1 MGAPVLQFKRG
12 QFSNLPGLRAGEPG
26 FTTDKFDLYVGID
39 STTSSNK
46 FFGSHRYWNRE
57 TATVGS
63 SVRVVEGSN
72 NGSNYIELK
81 SPNSLAQN
89 VTYTLPATDVAN
101 GILVSDGSGNLS
113 YTTTVTGS
121 GSGLSAGTVPLSSLD
136 IDGGTDIG
144 AAIVDADEF
153 IVDDGGTGTNRKV
166 DASRI
171 KDYVLGGGQ
180 GANFSAINVTGIT
193 TAAFV
198 DATQLKVS
206 GVSTFTGAIDA
217 NGNLDVAGTA
227 TFATPLAN
235 SNLANSTVS
244 YGGISLA
251 LGGSDATPAF
261 DLTDATNY
269 PTSSLTGT
277 ITNAQLAGSIEDG
290 KLNKVT
296 TANKVD
302 LSSLDIDGGTD
313 IGAAIVDGDEFIID
327 DGGNGTNRKTDASRI
342 KDYVLGGGQG
352 ANFSAINVTGI
363 TTVAF
368 VDATQLKVSGVSTF
382 TGTVDING
390 AIDADGGANIAGGET
405 VLSSATV
412 SDLTDNRVVIAGA
425 SGALEDSGN
434 LTFNG
439 SKLTVTGNAQ
449 VTSDLDVDGGAN
461 VSGGL
466 VADTAKV
473 SDLTSGRVVLAG
485 TAGEIEDSGNLT
497 FDGSTLA
504 VTGSQTISSN
514 LTLSG
519 NADFNGNLDVD
530 GTTNLDAVDIDG
542 AVDMASSLTIAG
554 NIDANGDLDVDGT
567 TNLDVVDIDGAVDMA
582 SSLTIA
588 GNIDANGDL
597 DVDGVTNLDVVDI
610 DGAVDMASTLTVSGQ
625 TDLNGD
631 INLGNATSD
640 TITPVGRFDAA
651 LVPASDG
658 SIDLGTSSLEYKDL
672 FIDGTAHIDTLDVD
686 ENAGIV
692 GNATVGGTLGVTGE
706 STLASAKV
714 SDLTAGRVVLAGTDG
729 AIEDSGNLTFDG
741 STVGVTGAV
750 TASGTVTANQFSGS
764 GAGLTGGTTPLS
776 TLDIDGGTDIGA
788 DIQDAD
794 EFIVDDGGTGTNR
807 KTDASRI
814 KDYVLGGGQG
824 ANFSAINVTGITTVA
839 FVDATQLKVSGVST
853 FTGTVDVNGAIDAD
867 GGGNIAGGLVADT
880 AKVSDLTDGR
890 VVLAGTDGELEDSG
904 NLTFNGSQ
912 LGVTGTVNAS
922 STVTASAFH
931 TGAEGSAIRVTS
943 NTISGP
949 ATITLDPAGVGDN
962 TGKVVIAGDFQ
973 VDGTTTTVNSTTVTV
988 TDKNI
993 LVADGAAN
1001 DAAADGGGITIES
1014 GEGNKTFQFEA
1025 TGDNLGSSEN
1035 LNIASGKVYKV
1046 NNVETLSATT
1056 LGSAVV
1062 NSSLTNVGTLTGLTV
1077 SGNASIE
1084 GNVDLGNA
1092 TSDTI
1097 TATGRFDSDLVP
1109 STDGARDLGTSTLEW
1124 KDLYLDGT
1132 AHIDTLDVDAN
1143 AGIVGNATVGGT
1155 LGVTGESTL
1164 ASAKV
1169 SDLTDGRVVT
1179 AGTDGALEDSA
1190 NLTFNGSK
1198 LTVTG
1203 NAQITSDLDV
1213 DGGMNVS
1220 GGESTMSSATVSD
1233 LTSGR
1238 VVLAGTSGAIEDSGN
1253 LTFNGTLLNVT
1264 GNVTA
1269 SGTLTAN
1276 GDVDLGNATSDTITA
1291 TGRFDSDLVPAADGT
1306 SDLGT
1311 SDNEWQDLFIDG
1323 TAKIDTLTV
1332 DENAG
1337 ITGNLT
1343 VTGNSTF
1350 NGNIDLGDAT
1360 SDTITATGR
1369 FDSDL
1374 VPSTDGA
1381 RDLGSSSLEWK
1392 DLFLDGT
1399 AHVDT
1404 LDVDANAGIIGN
1416 ATVGGTLGVTGEST
1430 LASATVSD
1438 LTAGRVVLAGTAGA
1452 IEDSGNLTFNGSLLN
1467 VTGAVTSSGAV
1478 NIDDAT
1484 QSTSNTTGAL
1494 IVDGGVG
1501 IAKNAHIGGTLDV
1514 DGQITSAAPL
1524 RNSTGGGLIA
1534 GVGVHSTSSAGLVTA
1549 FKFRGT
1555 GLEDF
1560 IVEDGIADIV
1570 VTGVA
1575 ASTFTTQQTTVA
1587 TEGQTAFTVSAS
1599 YTNGFVDVYLNG
1611 IRLITGVDYTETNAS
1626 TVTLASGAT
1635 AGDEIQTVS
1644 WKELGDLIHVQS
1656 LKTAADLTVTGVAT
1670 ATGGFVGDLT
1680 GDVTGNADSA
1690 TVGTTITVADESSD
1704 TTCFP
1709 LFATAATG
1717 NLGAKSGSN
1726 LTFNSNTGALSATS
1740 FAGSGSGLTAGTT
1753 PITTLDIDGAT
1764 DIGGDLADA
1773 DLFIVDDGAGGTNR
1787 KITFERL
1794 SENILGGSSGATFA
1808 AVNVT
1813 GIGTFGGIIDG
1824 NGGANIS
1831 GGAGLVASTAKV
1843 SDLTAGRVVLAGTDG
1858 EIEDSGNLTF
1868 NGSKLTVTGNAQVT
1882 SDLDVDGGMNVS
1894 GGESVMSSATVSDL
1908 TSGRVVLAGT
1918 SGAIEDSGNLTFDGS
1933 TLGVTGAVTASGT
1946 VTANG
1951 AFVANGNVDLG
1962 NATSDTITA
1971 TGRFDSD
1978 LVPSGDGARD
1988 LGSSTLEWM
1997 DLHLDGTAHIDT
2009 LDVDENA
2016 GIDGSLTVGTTLG
2029 VSGESTLA
2037 SAKVSDL
2044 TSGRVV
2050 LAGTAGA
2057 IEDSGNL
2064 TFNGSTLAVTGS
2076 ITASS
2081 NVTVTGNLTVNGT
2094 TTQINTVNTTIEDTL
2109 LELQKV
2115 DGGNLGSD
2123 TNKDVGI
2130 VMNYYD
2136 GSAKKAAIFWDDSAG
2151 RFALAS
2157 EATETTGVLGSLT
2170 YGGLEVGSLYLN
2182 DCAGASQVISC
2193 SGTTRSLE
2201 NITIDGGSF

>member
-121 GSGLSAGTVPLSSLD
+121 GSGLSGGSVPLASLD

-144 AAIVDADEF
+144 AALTDGDEF
-153 IVDDGGTGTNRKV
+153 IVDDGGNGTNRKV

-180 GANFSAINVTGIT
+180 GANFAAIKVTGI
-193 TAAFV
+193 
-198 DATQLKVS
+198 
-206 GVSTFTGAIDA
+206 STLG
-217 NGNLDVAGTA
+217 
-227 TFATPLAN
+227 FA
-235 SNLANSTVS
+235 
-244 YGGISLA
+244 
-251 LGGSDATPAF
+251 
-261 DLTDATNY
+261 
-269 PTSSLTGT
+269 
-277 ITNAQLAGSIEDG
+277 
-290 KLNKVT
+290 
-296 TANKVD
+296 
-302 LSSLDIDGGTD
+302 
-313 IGAAIVDGDEFIID
+313 
-327 DGGNGTNRKTDASRI
+327 
-342 KDYVLGGGQG
+342 
-352 ANFSAINVTGI
+352 
-363 TTVAF
+363 
-368 VDATQLKVSGVSTF
+368 DATQLKVSGVSTF
-382 TGTVDING
+382 TGTVDVNG
-390 AIDADGGANIAGGET
+390 AIDADGGANIAGG
-405 VLSSATV
+405 
-412 SDLTDNRVVIAGA
+412 
-425 SGALEDSGN
+425 
-434 LTFNG
+434 
-439 SKLTVTGNAQ
+439 
-449 VTSDLDVDGGAN
+449 
-461 VSGGL
+461 L
-466 VADTAKV
+466 VANSAAI

-485 TAGEIEDSGNLT
+485 TAGELEDSGNLT

-514 LTLSG
+514 LTLTG
-519 NADFNGNLDVD
+519 NADFNGDLDVD
-530 GTTNLDAVDIDG
+530 GTANLDVVDIDG
-542 AVDMASSLTIAG
+542 AVDMASTLTIAG

-582 SSLTIA
+582 STLTIA

-597 DVDGVTNLDVVDI
+597 DVDGTTNLDAVDI
-610 DGAVDMASTLTVSGQ
+610 DGAVDMASTLTVAGQ

-640 TITPVGRFDAA
+640 TITPTGRFDAA
-651 LVPASDG
+651 LVPATDG
-658 SIDLGTSSLEYKDL
+658 AIDLGTSTLEYKDL

-692 GNATVGGTLGVTGE
+692 GNATVGGTLGVTGDG
-706 STLASAKV
+706 TFSADV
-714 SDLTAGRVVLAGTDG
+714 D
-729 AIEDSGNLTFDG
+729 
-741 STVGVTGAV
+741 VT
-750 TASGTVTANQFSGS
+750 GTVTANQFTGS
-764 GAGLTGGTTPLS
+764 GAGLSAGTTPIT
-776 TLDIDGGTDIGA
+776 TLDIDGGTDLGGDLA
-788 DIQDAD
+788 DGDLIV
-794 EFIVDDGGTGTNR
+794 VDDGANGTNR
-807 KTDASRI
+807 KAAMSRV
-814 KDYVLGGGQG
+814 KNYVLGGGSG
-824 ANFSAINVTGITTVA
+824 ATFAAINVTGISTVA

-922 STVTASAFH
+922 STVTGSAFH

-973 VDGTTTTVNSTTVTV
+973 VDGTTTTVNSTTVEV

-993 LVADGAAN
+993 LIANGAAN
-1001 DAAADGGGITIES
+1001 DAAANGGGITIES

-1035 LNIASGKVYKV
+1035 LNIASGKSYKI
-1046 NNVETLSATT
+1046 NNVDTLNATT

-1109 STDGARDLGTSTLEW
+1109 S
-1124 KDLYLDGT
+1124 
-1132 AHIDTLDVDAN
+1132 
-1143 AGIVGNATVGGT
+1143 
-1155 LGVTGESTL
+1155 
-1164 ASAKV
+1164 
-1169 SDLTDGRVVT
+1169 
-1179 AGTDGALEDSA
+1179 
-1190 NLTFNGSK
+1190 
-1198 LTVTG
+1198 
-1203 NAQITSDLDV
+1203 
-1213 DGGMNVS
+1213 
-1220 GGESTMSSATVSD
+1220 
-1233 LTSGR
+1233 
-1238 VVLAGTSGAIEDSGN
+1238 
-1253 LTFNGTLLNVT
+1253 
-1264 GNVTA
+1264 
-1269 SGTLTAN
+1269 
-1276 GDVDLGNATSDTITA
+1276 
-1291 TGRFDSDLVPAADGT
+1291 ADGT

-1337 ITGNLT
+1337 VTGNLT
-1343 VTGNSTF
+1343 VTGGSTF
-1350 NGNIDLGDAT
+1350 NGNVDIGNAT
-1360 SDTITATGR
+1360 SDTVTVTGR

-1381 RDLGSSSLEWK
+1381 RDLGTSTLEWK
-1392 DLFLDGT
+1392 DLYLDGT

-1438 LTAGRVVLAGTAGA
+1438 LTSGRVVLAGTAGA
-1452 IEDSGNLTFNGSLLN
+1452 LEDSGNLTFNGSLLN

-1478 NIDDAT
+1478 NIDDTT

-1501 IAKNAHIGGTLDV
+1501 IAKNAHVGGTLDV
-1514 DGQITSAAPL
+1514 DGQITSTAPL

-1549 FKFRGT
+1549 FKFRGS

-1570 VTGVA
+1570 LTGIA
-1575 ASTFTTQQTTVA
+1575 ATTFTTSETTVA
-1587 TEGQTAFTVSAS
+1587 TEGQTAFTVSAN
-1599 YTNGFVDVYLNG
+1599 YTAGFVDVYLNG

-1626 TVTLASGAT
+1626 TITLGSGAT
-1635 AGDEIQTVS
+1635 AGDEIHTVS
-1644 WKELGDLIHVQS
+1644 WKTLGNVVRVQS
-1656 LKTAADLTVTGVAT
+1656 LQTAADLTVSGVAT

-1764 DIGGDLADA
+1764 DIGADLADA

-1787 KITFERL
+1787 KVTFQRL
-1794 SENILGGSSGATFA
+1794 SENILGGSGGATFA

-1918 SGAIEDSGNLTFDGS
+1918 SGAL
-1933 TLGVTGAVTASGT
+1933 
-1946 VTANG
+1946 
-1951 AFVANGNVDLG
+1951 
-1962 NATSDTITA
+1962 
-1971 TGRFDSD
+1971 
-1978 LVPSGDGARD
+1978 
-1988 LGSSTLEWM
+1988 
-1997 DLHLDGTAHIDT
+1997 
-2009 LDVDENA
+2009 
-2016 GIDGSLTVGTTLG
+2016 
-2029 VSGESTLA
+2029 
-2037 SAKVSDL
+2037 
-2044 TSGRVV
+2044 
-2050 LAGTAGA
+2050 
-2057 IEDSGNL
+2057 EDSGNL
-2064 TFNGSTLAVTGS
+2064 TFNGSTLAVTGA

-2081 NVTVTGNLTVNGT
+2081 NVTVSGNLTVNGT

-2115 DGGNLGSD
+2115 DGGNLSSD

-2136 GSAKKAAIFWDDSAG
+2136 GSAKKAAVFWDDSAG
-2151 RFALAS
+2151 RFAFGSAV
-2157 EATETTGVLGSLT
+2157 TETAGVLGSVT
-2170 YGGLEVGSLYLN
+2170 YGGVEIGSLYVN

>member
-144 AAIVDADEF
+144 AAITDSDEF
-153 IVDDGGTGTNRKV
+153 IVDDGGG
-166 DASRI
+166 
-171 KDYVLGGGQ
+171 
-180 GANFSAINVTGIT
+180 
-193 TAAFV
+193 
-198 DATQLKVS
+198 
-206 GVSTFTGAIDA
+206 
-217 NGNLDVAGTA
+217 
-227 TFATPLAN
+227 
-235 SNLANSTVS
+235 
-244 YGGISLA
+244 
-251 LGGSDATPAF
+251 
-261 DLTDATNY
+261 
-269 PTSSLTGT
+269 
-277 ITNAQLAGSIEDG
+277 
-290 KLNKVT
+290 
-296 TANKVD
+296 
-302 LSSLDIDGGTD
+302 
-313 IGAAIVDGDEFIID
+313 
-327 DGGNGTNRKTDASRI
+327 GTNRKTDASRI

-352 ANFSAINVTGI
+352 ANFAAIQVTGI
-363 TTVAF
+363 STLGFA
-368 VDATQLKVSGVSTF
+368 DATQLKVSGVSTF

-412 SDLTDNRVVIAGA
+412 SDLTDNRVVIAGT
-425 SGALEDSGN
+425 SGALEDS
-434 LTFNG
+434 
-439 SKLTVTGNAQ
+439 A
-449 VTSDLDVDGGAN
+449 
-461 VSGGL
+461 
-466 VADTAKV
+466 
-473 SDLTSGRVVLAG
+473 
-485 TAGEIEDSGNLT
+485 NLT

-514 LTLSG
+514 LTVTG
-519 NADFNGNLDVD
+519 NATVNGNVD
-530 GTTNLDAVDIDG
+530 
-542 AVDMASSLTIAG
+542 
-554 NIDANGDLDVDGT
+554 
-567 TNLDVVDIDGAVDMA
+567 
-582 SSLTIA
+582 
-588 GNIDANGDL
+588 
-597 DVDGVTNLDVVDI
+597 
-610 DGAVDMASTLTVSGQ
+610 
-625 TDLNGD
+625 
-631 INLGNATSD
+631 LGNATSD
-640 TITPVGRFDAA
+640 TITPTGRFDAA
-651 LVPASDG
+651 LVPATDG
-658 SIDLGTSSLEYKDL
+658 AIDLGTSSLEYKDL
-672 FIDGTAHIDTLDVD
+672 YLDGTAHVDTLDVD
-686 ENAGIV
+686 ENAGII
-692 GNATVGGTLGVTGE
+692 GNATVGGTLGVTGDA
-706 STLASAKV
+706 TLSA
-714 SDLTAGRVVLAGTDG
+714 DLD
-729 AIEDSGNLTFDG
+729 
-741 STVGVTGAV
+741 VT
-750 TASGTVTANQFSGS
+750 GTVTGNSFSGS
-764 GAGLTGGTTPLS
+764 GSGLTAGTTPIT

-788 DIQDAD
+788 DLVDAD
-794 EFIVDDGGTGTNR
+794 LIVVDDGAGGTNR
-807 KTDASRI
+807 KSAMSRV
-814 KDYVLGGGQG
+814 KNYVLGGGSG
-824 ANFSAINVTGITTVA
+824 ATFAAINVTGISTVA

-867 GGGNIAGGLVADT
+867 GGANIAGGLVADS
-880 AKVSDLTDGR
+880 AAISDLTDGR
-890 VVLAGTDGELEDSG
+890 VVLAGTSGELEDSG

-922 STVTASAFH
+922 STVTGSAFH

-943 NTISGP
+943 DTISGP

-973 VDGTTTTVNSTTVTV
+973 VDGTTTTVNSTTVEV

-993 LVADGAAN
+993 LIANGAAN
-1001 DAAADGGGITIES
+1001 DAAANGGGITIES

-1035 LNIASGKVYKV
+1035 INVASGKVFKV
-1046 NNVETLSATT
+1046 NNVDTLSATT

-1062 NSSLTNVGTLTGLTV
+1062 NSSLTNVGTLTALTV
-1077 SGNASIE
+1077 SG
-1084 GNVDLGNA
+1084 
-1092 TSDTI
+1092 
-1097 TATGRFDSDLVP
+1097 
-1109 STDGARDLGTSTLEW
+1109 TSTM
-1124 KDLYLDGT
+1124 
-1132 AHIDTLDVDAN
+1132 
-1143 AGIVGNATVGGT
+1143 
-1155 LGVTGESTL
+1155 
-1164 ASAKV
+1164 
-1169 SDLTDGRVVT
+1169 
-1179 AGTDGALEDSA
+1179 
-1190 NLTFNGSK
+1190 
-1198 LTVTG
+1198 
-1203 NAQITSDLDV
+1203 Q
-1213 DGGMNVS
+1213 
-1220 GGESTMSSATVSD
+1220 
-1233 LTSGR
+1233 
-1238 VVLAGTSGAIEDSGN
+1238 
-1253 LTFNGTLLNVT
+1253 
-1264 GNVTA
+1264 
-1269 SGTLTAN
+1269 
-1276 GDVDLGNATSDTITA
+1276 GDVN
-1291 TGRFDSDLVPAADGT
+1291 
-1306 SDLGT
+1306 
-1311 SDNEWQDLFIDG
+1311 
-1323 TAKIDTLTV
+1323 
-1332 DENAG
+1332 
-1337 ITGNLT
+1337 
-1343 VTGNSTF
+1343 
-1350 NGNIDLGDAT
+1350 LGDAT

-1381 RDLGSSSLEWK
+1381 RDLGSSTLEWK

-1404 LDVDANAGIIGN
+1404 LDVDANAGIVGSL
-1416 ATVGGTLGVTGEST
+1416 TVGTTLGVTGEST
-1430 LASATVSD
+1430 LASAKISD
-1438 LTAGRVVLAGTAGA
+1438 LTSGRVVLAGTSGA

-1478 NIDDAT
+1478 NIDDTT

-1549 FKFRGT
+1549 FKFRGS
-1555 GLEDF
+1555 GLENF
-1560 IVEDGIADIV
+1560 IVEDGIADV
-1570 VTGVA
+1570 VMSGVA
-1575 ASTFTTQQTTVA
+1575 ASTYTTQQTTVA
-1587 TEGQTAFTVSAS
+1587 TEGQTAVSVDAS

-1611 IRLITGVDYTETNAS
+1611 VRLITGVDYTETNAS

-1670 ATGGFVGDLT
+1670 ATGGFVGNIT
-1680 GDVTGNADSA
+1680 GDITGSLAN
-1690 TVGTTITVADESSD
+1690 
-1704 TTCFP
+1704 
-1709 LFATAATG
+1709 ATA
-1717 NLGAKSGSN
+1717 
-1726 LTFNSNTGALSATS
+1726 NTLP
-1740 FAGSGSGLTAGTT
+1740 LNV
-1753 PITTLDIDGAT
+1753 IDIDGAT
-1764 DIGGDLADA
+1764 DIGGDIADA
-1773 DLFIVDDGAGGTNR
+1773 DLFIIDDGANGTNR
-1787 KITFERL
+1787 KVTFERL

-1894 GGESVMSSATVSDL
+1894 GGESTMSSATVSDL

-1918 SGAIEDSGNLTFDGS
+1918 SGAIEDSGNLTF
-1933 TLGVTGAVTASGT
+1933 
-1946 VTANG
+1946 
-1951 AFVANGNVDLG
+1951 
-1962 NATSDTITA
+1962 
-1971 TGRFDSD
+1971 
-1978 LVPSGDGARD
+1978 
-1988 LGSSTLEWM
+1988 
-1997 DLHLDGTAHIDT
+1997 
-2009 LDVDENA
+2009 
-2016 GIDGSLTVGTTLG
+2016 
-2029 VSGESTLA
+2029 
-2037 SAKVSDL
+2037 
-2044 TSGRVV
+2044 
-2050 LAGTAGA
+2050 
-2057 IEDSGNL
+2057 
-2064 TFNGSTLAVTGS
+2064 NGSTLAVTGA

-2081 NVTVTGNLTVNGT
+2081 NVTVSGNLTVNGT

-2170 YGGLEVGSLYLN
+2170 YGGLEVGSLYVN

>member
-39 STTSSNK
+39 STTSNNK
-46 FFGSHRYWNRE
+46 FFGSHRYWNKE

-144 AAIVDADEF
+144 AAITDSDEF
-153 IVDDGGTGTNRKV
+153 IVDDGGG
-166 DASRI
+166 
-171 KDYVLGGGQ
+171 
-180 GANFSAINVTGIT
+180 
-193 TAAFV
+193 
-198 DATQLKVS
+198 
-206 GVSTFTGAIDA
+206 
-217 NGNLDVAGTA
+217 
-227 TFATPLAN
+227 
-235 SNLANSTVS
+235 
-244 YGGISLA
+244 
-251 LGGSDATPAF
+251 
-261 DLTDATNY
+261 
-269 PTSSLTGT
+269 
-277 ITNAQLAGSIEDG
+277 
-290 KLNKVT
+290 
-296 TANKVD
+296 
-302 LSSLDIDGGTD
+302 
-313 IGAAIVDGDEFIID
+313 
-327 DGGNGTNRKTDASRI
+327 GTNRKTDASRI

-352 ANFSAINVTGI
+352 ANFAAIQVTGI
-363 TTVAF
+363 STLGFA
-368 VDATQLKVSGVSTF
+368 DATQLKVSGVSTF

-412 SDLTDNRVVIAGA
+412 SDLTDNRVVIAGT
-425 SGALEDSGN
+425 SGALEDS
-434 LTFNG
+434 
-439 SKLTVTGNAQ
+439 A
-449 VTSDLDVDGGAN
+449 
-461 VSGGL
+461 
-466 VADTAKV
+466 
-473 SDLTSGRVVLAG
+473 
-485 TAGEIEDSGNLT
+485 NLT

-514 LTLSG
+514 LTVTG
-519 NADFNGNLDVD
+519 NATVNGNVD
-530 GTTNLDAVDIDG
+530 
-542 AVDMASSLTIAG
+542 
-554 NIDANGDLDVDGT
+554 
-567 TNLDVVDIDGAVDMA
+567 
-582 SSLTIA
+582 
-588 GNIDANGDL
+588 
-597 DVDGVTNLDVVDI
+597 
-610 DGAVDMASTLTVSGQ
+610 
-625 TDLNGD
+625 
-631 INLGNATSD
+631 LGNATSD
-640 TITPVGRFDAA
+640 TITPTGRFDAA
-651 LVPASDG
+651 LVPATDG
-658 SIDLGTSSLEYKDL
+658 AIDLGTSSLEYKDL
-672 FIDGTAHIDTLDVD
+672 YLDGTAHVDTLDVD
-686 ENAGIV
+686 ENAGII
-692 GNATVGGTLGVTGE
+692 GNATVGGTLGVTNDV
-706 STLASAKV
+706 TLSA
-714 SDLTAGRVVLAGTDG
+714 DLD
-729 AIEDSGNLTFDG
+729 
-741 STVGVTGAV
+741 VT
-750 TASGTVTANQFSGS
+750 GTVTGNSFSGS
-764 GAGLTGGTTPLS
+764 GSGLTAGTTPIT

-788 DIQDAD
+788 DLVDAD
-794 EFIVDDGGTGTNR
+794 LIVVDDGAGGTNR
-807 KTDASRI
+807 KSAMSRV
-814 KDYVLGGGQG
+814 KNYVLGGGSG
-824 ANFSAINVTGITTVA
+824 ATFAAINVTGISTVA

-867 GGGNIAGGLVADT
+867 GGANIAGGLVANS
-880 AKVSDLTDGR
+880 AAISDLTDGR
-890 VVLAGTDGELEDSG
+890 VVLAGTSGELEDSG

-922 STVTASAFH
+922 STVTGSAFH

-973 VDGTTTTVNSTTVTV
+973 VDGTTTTVNSTTVEV

-993 LVADGAAN
+993 LIANGAAN
-1001 DAAADGGGITIES
+1001 DAAANGGGITIES

-1035 LNIASGKVYKV
+1035 LNVASGKVFKV
-1046 NNVETLSATT
+1046 NNVDTLSATT

-1062 NSSLTNVGTLTGLTV
+1062 NSSLTNVGTLTALTV
-1077 SGNASIE
+1077 SG
-1084 GNVDLGNA
+1084 
-1092 TSDTI
+1092 
-1097 TATGRFDSDLVP
+1097 
-1109 STDGARDLGTSTLEW
+1109 TSTM
-1124 KDLYLDGT
+1124 
-1132 AHIDTLDVDAN
+1132 
-1143 AGIVGNATVGGT
+1143 
-1155 LGVTGESTL
+1155 
-1164 ASAKV
+1164 
-1169 SDLTDGRVVT
+1169 
-1179 AGTDGALEDSA
+1179 
-1190 NLTFNGSK
+1190 
-1198 LTVTG
+1198 
-1203 NAQITSDLDV
+1203 Q
-1213 DGGMNVS
+1213 
-1220 GGESTMSSATVSD
+1220 
-1233 LTSGR
+1233 
-1238 VVLAGTSGAIEDSGN
+1238 
-1253 LTFNGTLLNVT
+1253 
-1264 GNVTA
+1264 
-1269 SGTLTAN
+1269 
-1276 GDVDLGNATSDTITA
+1276 GDVN
-1291 TGRFDSDLVPAADGT
+1291 
-1306 SDLGT
+1306 
-1311 SDNEWQDLFIDG
+1311 
-1323 TAKIDTLTV
+1323 
-1332 DENAG
+1332 
-1337 ITGNLT
+1337 
-1343 VTGNSTF
+1343 
-1350 NGNIDLGDAT
+1350 LGDAT
-1360 SDTITATGR
+1360 SDTVTVTGR

-1381 RDLGSSSLEWK
+1381 RDLGSSTLEWK

-1404 LDVDANAGIIGN
+1404 LDVDANAGIVGSL
-1416 ATVGGTLGVTGEST
+1416 TVGTTLGVTGEST
-1430 LASATVSD
+1430 LASAKISD
-1438 LTAGRVVLAGTAGA
+1438 LTSGRVVLAGTSGA

-1478 NIDDAT
+1478 NIDDTT

-1549 FKFRGT
+1549 FKFRGS
-1555 GLEDF
+1555 GLENF
-1560 IVEDGIADIV
+1560 IVEDGIADV
-1570 VTGVA
+1570 VMSGVA
-1575 ASTFTTQQTTVA
+1575 ASTYTTQQTTVA
-1587 TEGQTAFTVSAS
+1587 TEGQTAVSVNAS

-1611 IRLITGVDYTETNAS
+1611 VRLITGTDYTETNAS

-1670 ATGGFVGDLT
+1670 ATGGFVGNIT
-1680 GDVTGNADSA
+1680 GDITGSLAN
-1690 TVGTTITVADESSD
+1690 
-1704 TTCFP
+1704 
-1709 LFATAATG
+1709 ATA
-1717 NLGAKSGSN
+1717 
-1726 LTFNSNTGALSATS
+1726 NTLP
-1740 FAGSGSGLTAGTT
+1740 LNV
-1753 PITTLDIDGAT
+1753 IDIDGAT
-1764 DIGGDLADA
+1764 DIGGDIADA
-1773 DLFIVDDGAGGTNR
+1773 DLFIIDDGANGTNR
-1787 KITFERL
+1787 KVTFERL

-1894 GGESVMSSATVSDL
+1894 GGESTMSSATVSDL

-1918 SGAIEDSGNLTFDGS
+1918 SGAIEDSGNLTF
-1933 TLGVTGAVTASGT
+1933 
-1946 VTANG
+1946 
-1951 AFVANGNVDLG
+1951 
-1962 NATSDTITA
+1962 
-1971 TGRFDSD
+1971 
-1978 LVPSGDGARD
+1978 
-1988 LGSSTLEWM
+1988 
-1997 DLHLDGTAHIDT
+1997 
-2009 LDVDENA
+2009 
-2016 GIDGSLTVGTTLG
+2016 
-2029 VSGESTLA
+2029 
-2037 SAKVSDL
+2037 
-2044 TSGRVV
+2044 
-2050 LAGTAGA
+2050 
-2057 IEDSGNL
+2057 
-2064 TFNGSTLAVTGS
+2064 NGSTLAVTGA

-2081 NVTVTGNLTVNGT
+2081 NVTVSGNLTVNGT

-2151 RFALAS
+2151 RFAFGS
-2157 EATETTGVLGSLT
+2157 TVSETTGVLGSVT
-2170 YGGLEVGSLYLN
+2170 YGGVEMGSLYLN

>member
-121 GSGLSAGTVPLSSLD
+121 GSGLSAGTVPLTSLD

-144 AAIVDADEF
+144 ADLVDGDLL
-153 IVDDGGTGTNRKV
+153 IVDDGAGGTNRKT
-166 DASRI
+166 AMSRV
-171 KDYVLGGGQ
+171 KTYVLGGGS
-180 GANFSAINVTGIT
+180 GATFAAINVTGIST
-193 TAAFV
+193 LGFA
-198 DATQLKVS
+198 DASQLKVS

-235 SNLANSTVS
+235 SNLANDSVSFGGVSVDLGASDATPAFNLSDATSYPTSSLVGTITNAQLAGSIANDKLAGSIANNKLANSTVS
-244 YGGISLA
+244 YGGVSLA
-251 LGGSDATPAF
+251 LGASDATPAF
-261 DLTDATNY
+261 DLQDATNLPTTSLTGTITNTQLERSIANVKLANSTVSFGGISLALGASDATPAFDLSDATNY
-269 PTSSLTGT
+269 PTTSLTGT
-277 ITNAQLAGSIEDG
+277 ITNAQLAGSISNDKLAGSIANGKLANSTVSFGGISLALGASDATPAFDLSDATSYPTSSLVGTITNAQLAGSIVDG
-290 KLNKVT
+290 KLNTIT
-296 TANKVD
+296 TANKVG
-302 LSSLDIDGGTD
+302 LAALDIDGGTD
-313 IGAAIVDGDEFIID
+313 IGADLVDADLLIVD
-327 DGGNGTNRKTDASRI
+327 DGAGGTNRKTALSRV
-342 KDYVLGGGQG
+342 KSYVLGGGQG
-352 ANFSAINVTGI
+352 ATFAAINVTGI
-363 TTVAF
+363 STVAF

-382 TGTVDING
+382 TGTLDVNG

-412 SDLTDNRVVIAGA
+412 SDLTDNRVVIAGT
-425 SGALEDSGN
+425 SGALEDS
-434 LTFNG
+434 
-439 SKLTVTGNAQ
+439 A
-449 VTSDLDVDGGAN
+449 
-461 VSGGL
+461 
-466 VADTAKV
+466 
-473 SDLTSGRVVLAG
+473 
-485 TAGEIEDSGNLT
+485 
-497 FDGSTLA
+497 
-504 VTGSQTISSN
+504 
-514 LTLSG
+514 
-519 NADFNGNLDVD
+519 
-530 GTTNLDAVDIDG
+530 
-542 AVDMASSLTIAG
+542 
-554 NIDANGDLDVDGT
+554 
-567 TNLDVVDIDGAVDMA
+567 
-582 SSLTIA
+582 
-588 GNIDANGDL
+588 
-597 DVDGVTNLDVVDI
+597 
-610 DGAVDMASTLTVSGQ
+610 
-625 TDLNGD
+625 
-631 INLGNATSD
+631 
-640 TITPVGRFDAA
+640 
-651 LVPASDG
+651 
-658 SIDLGTSSLEYKDL
+658 
-672 FIDGTAHIDTLDVD
+672 
-686 ENAGIV
+686 
-692 GNATVGGTLGVTGE
+692 
-706 STLASAKV
+706 
-714 SDLTAGRVVLAGTDG
+714 
-729 AIEDSGNLTFDG
+729 
-741 STVGVTGAV
+741 
-750 TASGTVTANQFSGS
+750 
-764 GAGLTGGTTPLS
+764 
-776 TLDIDGGTDIGA
+776 
-788 DIQDAD
+788 
-794 EFIVDDGGTGTNR
+794 
-807 KTDASRI
+807 
-814 KDYVLGGGQG
+814 
-824 ANFSAINVTGITTVA
+824 
-839 FVDATQLKVSGVST
+839 
-853 FTGTVDVNGAIDAD
+853 
-867 GGGNIAGGLVADT
+867 
-880 AKVSDLTDGR
+880 
-890 VVLAGTDGELEDSG
+890 

-922 STVTASAFH
+922 STVTGTEFH

-988 TDKNI
+988 ADKNI

-1001 DAAADGGGITIES
+1001 DAAANGGGITIES

-1035 LNIASGKVYKV
+1035 LNVASGKVFKV

-1056 LGSAVV
+1056 LGANVV
-1062 NSSLTNVGTLTGLTV
+1062 NSALTNVGTLTALTV
-1077 SGNASIE
+1077 SGNTSIE

-1109 STDGARDLGTSTLEW
+1109 STDGARDLGSSTLEW

-1132 AHIDTLDVDAN
+1132 AHVDTLDVDVN
-1143 AGIVGNATVGGT
+1143 AGIVGDATVGGT
-1155 LGVTGESTL
+1155 LGVTGDATLGADLDVTGTITGNSFSGSGSGLSAGTTPITTLDIDGGTDIGADLADGDLLVVDDGAGGTNRKTAMSRVKSYVLGGGAGATFAAINVTGISTL
-1164 ASAKV
+1164 AFVDSTQLKV
-1169 SDLTDGRVVT
+1169 SGISTFT
-1179 AGTDGALEDSA
+1179 GAIDA
-1190 NLTFNGSK
+1190 NGGATIDNIQIG
-1198 LTVTG
+1198 VTG
-1203 NAQITSDLDV
+1203 NNEIDTA
-1213 DGGMNVS
+1213 
-1220 GGESTMSSATVSD
+1220 
-1233 LTSGR
+1233 
-1238 VVLAGTSGAIEDSGN
+1238 SGN
-1253 LTFNGTLLNVT
+1253 LTIDSAGGTVAVDDNLTVSGDATVT
-1264 GNVTA
+1264 GGLV
-1269 SGTLTAN
+1269 AN
-1276 GDVDLGNATSDTITA
+1276 GNVDLGNATSDTITA
-1291 TGRFDSDLVPAADGT
+1291 TGRFDSDLVP
-1306 SDLGT
+1306 
-1311 SDNEWQDLFIDG
+1311 
-1323 TAKIDTLTV
+1323 
-1332 DENAG
+1332 
-1337 ITGNLT
+1337 
-1343 VTGNSTF
+1343 
-1350 NGNIDLGDAT
+1350 
-1360 SDTITATGR
+1360 
-1369 FDSDL
+1369 
-1374 VPSTDGA
+1374 STDSA
-1381 RDLGSSSLEWK
+1381 RDLGSSALEWK

-1404 LDVDANAGIIGN
+1404 LDVDANAGIVGGL
-1416 ATVGGTLGVTGEST
+1416 TVGTTLGVTGEST

-1438 LTAGRVVLAGTAGA
+1438 LTSGRVVLAGTAGA
-1452 IEDSGNLTFNGSLLN
+1452 LEDSGNLTFNGSLLN

-1501 IAKNAHIGGTLDV
+1501 IAKNAHVGGTLDV

-1534 GVGVHSTSSAGLVTA
+1534 GVGIHSASASSGLVTA

-1560 IVEDGIADIV
+1560 IVQDGIADVV

-1575 ASTFTTQQTTVA
+1575 ASTFTTQQTTTA
-1587 TEGQTAFTVSAS
+1587 TEGQTAFTVSAN

-1635 AGDEIQTVS
+1635 AGDEVTTVS
-1644 WKELGDLIHVQS
+1644 WKELGDVVHIQS
-1656 LKTAADLTVTGVAT
+1656 LTTVTDLTVTGVAT

-1753 PITTLDIDGAT
+1753 PISTLDIDGAT
-1764 DIGGDLADA
+1764 ATTTLADA

-1787 KITFERL
+1787 KVTLETL
-1794 SENILGGSSGATFA
+1794 SDSILGGSSGATFA
-1808 AVNVT
+1808 AINVT

-1831 GGAGLVASTAKV
+1831 GGAGLVASSAK
-1843 SDLTAGRVVLAGTDG
+1843 
-1858 EIEDSGNLTF
+1858 
-1868 NGSKLTVTGNAQVT
+1868 
-1882 SDLDVDGGMNVS
+1882 
-1894 GGESVMSSATVSDL
+1894 VSDL

-1918 SGAIEDSGNLTFDGS
+1918 DGEIEDSGNLTFDGS

-1978 LVPSGDGARD
+1978 LVPSTDGARD
-1988 LGSSTLEWM
+1988 LGTSALEWM

-2016 GIDGSLTVGTTLG
+2016 AVAGSLTVGTTLG